1 LSKWQKT
8 AIACPCGIS
17 SDAFSIDVKGYGYC
31 FSGNCKKNNW
41 SPREL
46 GVTQTIGDRESTSSM
61 FQEEQKEVVVSYDG
75 QGTVE
80 YRRHRGLSDH
90 TIRMYDIKTKI
101 VDGVEVE
108 VGFKYPWDETKIRSL
123 DKKSFITK
131 GKSQPGLFGRDKFDA
146 GSRDSITITE
156 GEFDAPSIYEA
167 TRGRTAAVSVHS
179 ASQAKR
185 DCIADRDYINS
196 FPKIIICFDNDEAGQ
211 KAARE
216 VSSLFDFNK
225 VYHVKLGKYKDAS
238 DYFQHGEVDNL
249 EAAWK
254 AAKRYSPDNIISSFE
269 DIREALKK
277 SQEDQIGTYPFRS
290 LQAMTYGMHKGE
302 IVVFKGFEKIGK
314 TEIFRA
320 IEHHL
325 LKTTKANLGI
335 IHLEE
340 DNATTIKGIAGYEL
354 SRPAIL
360 PDSGLSEED
369 VFEAYRKAVGNNDS
383 RVHLY
388 QSFETEDEELFLD
401 GIRFLAAGAGCQ
413 FIFFD
418 HISWLA
424 TGNAGDDQDER
435 KKLDRIS
442 QKLKLL
448 AKELGICILMISH
461 VNDEGK
467 TRGSRNI
474 TKVANTIIHMDRDKL
489 HPDEHV
495 RCTTK
500 LTLEGVRLGGSTGPA
515 GLLYMDPMT
524 RCLRD
529 YEPMDDTND
538 NFGKDRMKVA

>member
-1 LSKWQKT
+1 MTKWKET
-8 AIACPCGIS
+8 GLACPCGIS
-17 SDAFSIDVKGYGYC
+17 SDAFALDVKGYGYC
-31 FSGNCKKNNW
+31 FSGSCKKKNW
-41 SPREL
+41 FPDELDSGIEREKR
-46 GVTQTIGDRESTSSM
+46 IEII
-61 FQEEQKEVVVSYDG
+61 SYDG
-75 QGTVE
+75 QGTAE
-80 YRRHRGLSDH
+80 YRTHRGLSES
-90 TIRMYDIKTKI
+90 TIRFYDIKTKVI
-101 VDGVEVE
+101 QDVEVE
-108 VGFKYPWDETKIRSL
+108 VGFKYPWDETKIRTL
-123 DKKSFITK
+123 DKKTFRTVGHSK
-131 GKSQPGLFGRDKFDA
+131 PGLFGRDKFDA

-196 FPKIIICFDNDEAGQ
+196 FNKIIICFDQDEAGQ

-216 VSSLFDFNK
+216 VSPLFDFNK

-254 AAKRYSPDNIISSFE
+254 AAKRYSPDNIISSFD
-269 DIREALKK
+269 DIRAALKK

-290 LQAMTYGMHKGE
+290 LQSMTYGLHKGE

-320 IEHHL
+320 IEHWL
-325 LKTTKANLGI
+325 LKTTKLNIGI

-354 SRPAIL
+354 GRPAIL
-360 PDSGLSEED
+360 PDSGLSED
-369 VFEAYRKAVGNNDS
+369 DIFTAYKTAVGDSDS

-401 GIRFLAAGAGCQ
+401 GIRFLAAGAGCS

-424 TGNAGDDQDER
+424 TGNSGDDQDER

-495 RCTTK
+495 RRTTK

-515 GLLYMDPMT
+515 GNLYLDPMT
-524 RCLRD
+524 AKLRD
-529 YEPMDDTND
+529 HEIEDDFND
-538 NFGKDRMKVA
+538 NTKDRIRVA

>member
-1 LSKWQKT
+1 MTKWDKT
-8 AIACPCGIS
+8 GQPCPCGLS
-17 SDAFSIDVKGYGYC
+17 SDAFSIDVKGHGFC
-31 FSGNCKKNNW
+31 FSGSCTKKNW
-41 SPREL
+41 FPDEL
-46 GVTQTIGDRESTSSM
+46 GRE
-61 FQEEQKEVVVSYDG
+61 KEVEEILSYDG

-80 YRRHRGLSDH
+80 YRTHRGLSES

-101 VDGVEVE
+101 VNDVEVE
-108 VGFKYPWDETKIRSL
+108 VGFKYPWDETKVRPL
-123 DKKSFITK
+123 DKKVFYTK
-131 GKSQPGLFGRDKFDA
+131 GKSQAGLFGRNLFDA
-146 GSRDSITITE
+146 GSKDSITITE

-167 TRGRTAAVSVHS
+167 SRGRTAACSVHS
-179 ASQAKR
+179 ASVAKR

-196 FPKIIICFDNDEAGQ
+196 FSKIIICFDNDEAGN

-216 VSSLFDFNK
+216 VSPLFDFNK

-254 AAKRYSPDNIISSFE
+254 AAKRYSPDNIISGFD
-269 DIREALKK
+269 DIRAALKK

-290 LQAMTYGMHKGE
+290 LQSMTYGLHKGE
-302 IVVFKGFEKIGK
+302 IVLFKGLEKIGK

-325 LKTTKANLGI
+325 LKTTTANLGI

-340 DNATTIKGIAGYEL
+340 DNATTIKGVAGYEL

-360 PDSGLSEED
+360 PDSGLSED
-369 VFEAYRKAVGNNDS
+369 DIFEGYKAAVGDNDN

-388 QSFETEDEELFLD
+388 QSFETEDEERFLD
-401 GIRFLAAGAGCQ
+401 GLRFLAAGAGCQ

-424 TGNAGDDQDER
+424 TGMDKNEDER
-435 KKLDRIS
+435 KKLDRIATR
-442 QKLKLL
+442 LKLL
-448 AKELGICILMISH
+448 AKELGVCILMISH
-461 VNDEGK
+461 VNDEGQ
-467 TRGSRNI
+467 TRGSRYI

-495 RCTTK
+495 RRTTK
-500 LTLEGVRLGGSTGPA
+500 LTLEGVRLGGNTGPA
-515 GLLYMDPMT
+515 GHIYMDPMT
-524 RCLRD
+524 SKLMDKTDESEVNHD
-529 YEPMDDTND
+529 YGSE
-538 NFGKDRMKVA
+538 RMKVA

>member
-1 LSKWQKT
+1 MRFY
-8 AIACPCGIS
+8 GIQTKFV
-17 SDAFSIDVKGYGYC
+17 DDV
-31 FSGNCKKNNW
+31 
-41 SPREL
+41 P
-46 GVTQTIGDRESTSSM
+46 
-61 FQEEQKEVVVSYDG
+61 
-75 QGTVE
+75 
-80 YRRHRGLSDH
+80 
-90 TIRMYDIKTKI
+90 
-101 VDGVEVE
+101 VEVA
-108 VGFKYPWDETKIRSL
+108 FKYPWDEIKVRGL
-123 DKKSFITK
+123 EKKTFRTE
-131 GKSQPGLFGRDKFDA
+131 GKSQPGLFGRDKFDP
-146 GSRDSITITE
+146 GSKESITITE

-167 TRGRTAAVSVHS
+167 VRGRTAAVSVHS

-185 DCIADRDYINS
+185 DCIQDRDYINS
-196 FPKIIICFDNDEAGQ
+196 FSKIILCFDADEPGQ
-211 KAARE
+211 KAAKE
-216 VSSLFDFNK
+216 VSALFDFNK
-225 VYHVKLGKYKDAS
+225 VYHVKLTKYKDAS
-238 DYFQHGEVDNL
+238 DYFQKGEVDNL

-254 AAKRYSPDNIISSFE
+254 AAKRYSPDNIISQFD
-269 DIREALKK
+269 DIRAALTK
-277 SQEDQIGTYPFRS
+277 SKEDQIGSYPFRS
-290 LQAMTYGMHKGE
+290 LQAMTYGLHRGE

-325 LKTTKANLGI
+325 LKTTKSNIGI

-354 SRPAIL
+354 AQPAIL
-360 PDSGLSEED
+360 PDSNLSED
-369 VFEAYRKAVGNNDS
+369 DIFQAYKTAVGGSDS

-401 GIRFLAAGAGCQ
+401 GIRFLAAGAGCE

-489 HPDEHV
+489 HIDEHV
-495 RCTTK
+495 RRTTF

-515 GLLYMDPMT
+515 GRLYMDPVT
-524 RCLRD
+524 HKLRD
-529 YEPMDDTND
+529 FETND
-538 NFGKDRMKVA
+538 DIPEASRMKVA

>member
-1 LSKWQKT
+1 L
-8 AIACPCGIS
+8 
-17 SDAFSIDVKGYGYC
+17 
-31 FSGNCKKNNW
+31 N
-41 SPREL
+41 
-46 GVTQTIGDRESTSSM
+46 
-61 FQEEQKEVVVSYDG
+61 YDG

-80 YRRHRGLSDH
+80 YQTHRGLSYN
-90 TIRMYDIKTKI
+90 TIKLYDIKTKI
-101 VDGVEVE
+101 VDGVPVE
-108 VGFKYPWDETKIRSL
+108 VGFKYPHDEYKIRFL
-123 DKKSFITK
+123 DKKSFTTK

-146 GSRDSITITE
+146 GSRESITITE

-167 TRGRTAAVSVHS
+167 ARGRTAAVSVHS

-185 DCIADRDYINS
+185 DCIADREYINS
-196 FPKIIICFDNDEAGQ
+196 FSKIIICFDNDEAGQ

-216 VSSLFDFNK
+216 VSPLFDFNK

-249 EAAWK
+249 EKAWS
-254 AAKRYSPDNIISSFE
+254 AAKRYSPDNIISSFD
-269 DIREALKK
+269 DIRAALKK

-290 LQAMTYGMHKGE
+290 LQSMTYGLHRGE
-302 IVVFKGFEKIGK
+302 IVLFKGLEKIGK

-325 LKTTKANLGI
+325 LKTTKSNLGI

-360 PDSGLSEED
+360 PDSGLSED
-369 VFEAYRKAVGNNDS
+369 DIFEAYKSAVGNSDS

-388 QSFETEDEELFLD
+388 QSFETEDEDLFLD
-401 GIRFLAAGAGCQ
+401 GLRFLAAGAGCE

-424 TGNAGDDQDER
+424 TGMDKNEDER
-435 KKLDRIS
+435 KKLDRIATR
-442 QKLKLL
+442 LKLL
-448 AKELGICILMISH
+448 AKELGVCIIMISH
-461 VNDEGK
+461 VNDEGQ
-467 TRGSRNI
+467 TRGSRYI
-474 TKVANTIIHMDRDKL
+474 TKVANTIVHMDRDKL

-495 RCTTK
+495 RNTTK

-515 GLLYMDPMT
+515 GLLYMDPMSKV
-524 RCLRD
+524 LRD
-529 YEPMDDTND
+529 YEPMDDVND
-538 NFGKDRMKVA
+538 NSGYGRERMQVA

>member
-1 LSKWQKT
+1 MT
-8 AIACPCGIS
+8 
-17 SDAFSIDVKGYGYC
+17 
-31 FSGNCKKNNW
+31 
-41 SPREL
+41 
-46 GVTQTIGDRESTSSM
+46 
-61 FQEEQKEVVVSYDG
+61 YDG
-75 QGTVE
+75 QGTAE
-80 YRRHRGLSDH
+80 YRTQRGLSFN
-90 TIRMYDIKTKI
+90 TVKMYDIKTKI

-108 VGFKYPWDETKIRSL
+108 VAFKYSWVEVKVRL
-123 DKKSFITK
+123 LEKKSFRTV

-146 GSRDSITITE
+146 GSKDSITITE

-185 DCIADRDYINS
+185 DCIQDRDYINS
-196 FPKIIICFDNDEAGQ
+196 FSKIIICFDNDEAGN
-211 KAARE
+211 KAAKE

-225 VYHVKLGKYKDAS
+225 VYHVKLVKHKDAS
-238 DYFQHGEVDNL
+238 DYFQHGQVDDL

-254 AAKRYSPDNIISSFE
+254 AAKRYSPDNIISGFE
-269 DIREALKK
+269 DIRAALKK

-290 LQAMTYGMHKGE
+290 LQAMTYGLHRGE
-302 IVVFKGFEKIGK
+302 VVLFKGLEKIGK

-325 LKTTKANLGI
+325 LKTTKSNIGI

-360 PDSGLSEED
+360 PDSGLSED
-369 VFEAYRKAVGNNDS
+369 DIFEAYKEAVGNSDS

-401 GIRFLAAGAGCQ
+401 GLRFLAAGAGCD

-424 TGNAGDDQDER
+424 TGMDKTEDER
-435 KKLDRIS
+435 KKLDRIATR
-442 QKLKLL
+442 LKLL
-448 AKELGICILMISH
+448 AKELGICIIMISH
-461 VNDEGK
+461 VNDEGQ
-467 TRGSRNI
+467 TRGSRYI
-474 TKVANTIIHMDRDKL
+474 TKVANTIVHMDRDKL
-489 HPDEHV
+489 SPDEHV
-495 RCTTK
+495 RRTTK

-515 GLLYMDPMT
+515 GLLYMDPMSQT
-524 RCLRD
+524 LRD
-529 YEPMDDTND
+529 YEPQDDMND
-538 NFGKDRMKVA
+538 NLYGKERMKVA